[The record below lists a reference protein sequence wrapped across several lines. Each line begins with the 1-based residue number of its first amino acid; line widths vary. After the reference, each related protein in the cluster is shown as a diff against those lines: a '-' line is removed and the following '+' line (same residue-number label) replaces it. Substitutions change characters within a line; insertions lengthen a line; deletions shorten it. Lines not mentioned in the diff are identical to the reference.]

1 MHSRTD
7 LARLASALNGLP
19 ILGCLAGSP
28 AAEAGLRYGDIL
40 LAINDVPTESWDDF
54 LQVRGRCKDGFT
66 ARIFRAGVEHEV
78 YVPLRPSTRTPLDIL
93 SELMGQEDAGE
104 GAGDPGALD

>member
-19 ILGCLAGSP
+19 ILGCLEGSP
-28 AAEAGLRYGDIL
+28 AAEAGLRYGDVL
-40 LAINDVPTESWDDF
+40 LAVNDVPTESWDAF

-66 ARIFRAGVEHEV
+66 VRIFRAGLELEV

-93 SELMGQEDAGE
+93 AELVGSDGGAE